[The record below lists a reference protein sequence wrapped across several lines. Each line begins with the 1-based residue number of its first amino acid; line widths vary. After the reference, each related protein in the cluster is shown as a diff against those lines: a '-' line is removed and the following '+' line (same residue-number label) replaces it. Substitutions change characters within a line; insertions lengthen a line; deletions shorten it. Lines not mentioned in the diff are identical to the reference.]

1 MAAACA
7 TLRAPGRDCQLL
19 LWKKKDVKAI
29 GFVVCAEEEDASL
42 AGANR
47 ARRVHGPLAYTHLD
61 ETRRTPVACLQG
73 ITPRS
78 KVSTMV
84 FTASYARERTRVLV
98 GEEKSGRLRG
108 GVDPKAGR
116 VPTGSPLCAGAALTS
131 LRCSLLINHHVRQ
144 RRSLAAELTLVSHFL
159 PDATLGCAAY
169 IPL

>member
-84 FTASYARERTRVLV
+84 FTASCARERTRVLV

-108 GVDPKAGR
+108 GAQSRQSSHAVQPA
-116 VPTGSPLCAGAALTS
+116 VHACPPLALHT
-131 LRCSLLINHHVRQ
+131 NHHLVQ
-144 RRSLAAELTLVSHFL
+144 RPSLAVSPAL
-159 PDATLGCAAY
+159 SA
-169 IPL
+169 